1 MGGSQT
7 QPDHPVLQSPSHL
20 FPNLG
25 LNYPCRAK
33 VTAFLSHP
41 HSLICNT
48 THSLR
53 VVIQFREILSAR
65 PQRSVRR
72 LEALRKAE
80 FPFPDLT
87 SATQS
92 EAPFLPLSFK
102 EQKLLNSPGLRVVK
116 NFITSSLLSLLRMY
130 FLANILATNHF

>member
-1 MGGSQT
+1 MQGKGHGFSVTPAFPDLQHYP
-7 QPDHPVLQSPSHL
+7 QPPRCHSIQRNP
-20 FPNLG
+20 FN
-25 LNYPCRAK
+25 RATK
-33 VTAFLSHP
+33 V
-41 HSLICNT
+41 
-48 THSLR
+48 
-53 VVIQFREILSAR
+53 RE
-65 PQRSVRR
+65 R

-102 EQKLLNSPGLRVVK
+102 EQKLLNSLGLRVVK